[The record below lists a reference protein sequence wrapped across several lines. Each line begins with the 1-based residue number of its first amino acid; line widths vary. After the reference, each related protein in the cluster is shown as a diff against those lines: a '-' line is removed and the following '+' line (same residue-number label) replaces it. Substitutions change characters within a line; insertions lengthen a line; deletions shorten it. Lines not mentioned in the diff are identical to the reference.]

1 MDSSRF
7 EIEIYNLKVA
17 ESSHRISDPSEKQSP
32 NEFSNMEPRVWGVQT
47 YLAEWPLC
55 TRKRSSLI
63 VSLYTTIWR
72 PEDGYVLMT
81 PYAFFLIC

>member
-32 NEFSNMEPRVWGVQT
+32 NELFQYGTQGLGSPDVSRWMASLHKKKKFT
-47 YLAEWPLC
+47 Y
-55 TRKRSSLI
+55 R
-63 VSLYTTIWR
+63 
-72 PEDGYVLMT
+72 
-81 PYAFFLIC
+81 